1 MVKEKYHFSITITSE
16 MMEDLKK
23 LEGRQSFKPSRSE
36 MVRQL
41 LAIGIREM
49 LKEEE

>member
-1 MVKEKYHFSITITSE
+1 MVKNKHQFSITITSE